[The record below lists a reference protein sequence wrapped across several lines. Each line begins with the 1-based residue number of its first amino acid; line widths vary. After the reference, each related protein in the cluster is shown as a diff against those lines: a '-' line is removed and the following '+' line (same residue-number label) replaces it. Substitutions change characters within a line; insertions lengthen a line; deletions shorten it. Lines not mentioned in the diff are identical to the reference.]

1 MAEQDRERVELALG
15 VGGVLNLQLSQRNN
29 GQRWNARLIG
39 FLESES
45 ILVTTPRDSG
55 APVPFYMD
63 DEVTVRFLA
72 GREIHGFT
80 TWVRKVATQPYP
92 YLHLAFPKAIE
103 RVTIRQEE
111 RVPMDLPAKYQCLKQ
126 RDVAGDGRLL
136 DLSAAGTLLKAPES
150 LGDVGDEIQLQFDV
164 AFAGSETHIEVGAI
178 IRNIKPDEGRDRSDD
193 IRLYGL
199 QFQDLSEQSR
209 LFIKGFVYERIIQ
222 HRGG

>member
-1 MAEQDRERVELALG
+1 MAEQGKERIELALG
-15 VGGVLNLQLSQRNN
+15 VGGVLNLQLSHRHK

-39 FLESES
+39 FLEGES
-45 ILVTTPRDSG
+45 IVVTTPRNSG
-55 APVPFYMD
+55 APVPFYND
-63 DEVTVRFLA
+63 DEVTVRYLA
-72 GREIHGFT
+72 GREIHGFS

-111 RVPMDLPAKYQCLKQ
+111 RVPMDLPVKYQSLKQ

-136 DLSAAGTLLKAPES
+136 DLSAAGALLKGQEG
-150 LGDVGDEIQLQFDV
+150 LGDVGEELELRFDV
-164 AFAGSETHIEVGAI
+164 SFAGSETHIEVGAI
-178 IRNIKPDEGRDRSDD
+178 IRNIKPDEGRNADD
-193 IRLYGL
+193 DARLYGL
-199 QFQDLSEQSR
+199 QFRDLSEQSR